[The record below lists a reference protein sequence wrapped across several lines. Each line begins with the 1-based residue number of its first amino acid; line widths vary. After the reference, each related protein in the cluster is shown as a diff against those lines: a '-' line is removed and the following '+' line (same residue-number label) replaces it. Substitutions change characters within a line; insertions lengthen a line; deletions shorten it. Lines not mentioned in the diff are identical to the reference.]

1 MVLRKWSGSWAVCC
15 FYLFSGVDKYVYG
28 LHEKSL
34 GFLQPSFLH
43 PLVFTVAKEVIF
55 PVSDSR
61 PQCPKCG
68 LNCLVPMEVI
78 YPCHTPA
85 PPLLCSLPGHR
96 SQPDC
101 FSSLPTWFCVDVS
114 QPWLYKSLSASL
126 QLVSRENF
134 SICCCIFDVLM
145 ERSWALHPS
154 TLPSWSPLE

>member
-85 PPLLCSLPGHR
+85 PPFCVPSRDTGPNLIASLPFL
-96 SQPDC
+96 PDSVWMFHSLGC
-101 FSSLPTWFCVDVS
+101 TKVFLPVSS
-114 QPWLYKSLSASL
+114 
-126 QLVSRENF
+126 
-134 SICCCIFDVLM
+134 
-145 ERSWALHPS
+145 
-154 TLPSWSPLE
+154 